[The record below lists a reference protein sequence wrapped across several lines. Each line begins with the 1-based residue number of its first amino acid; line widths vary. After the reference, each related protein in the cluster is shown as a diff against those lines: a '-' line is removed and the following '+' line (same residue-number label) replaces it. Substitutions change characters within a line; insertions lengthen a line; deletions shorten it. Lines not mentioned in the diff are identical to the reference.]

1 LTDTTPDAIIPLS
14 KKLEALITLRDGQ
27 VGLDRL
33 KFCNLQYA
41 LEAGQKDPRRLG
53 ITNSGR

>member
-27 VGLDRL
+27 VGLTASSSVTYNTPLRQDKKTRGGW
-33 KFCNLQYA
+33 A
-41 LEAGQKDPRRLG
+41 
-53 ITNSGR
+53 